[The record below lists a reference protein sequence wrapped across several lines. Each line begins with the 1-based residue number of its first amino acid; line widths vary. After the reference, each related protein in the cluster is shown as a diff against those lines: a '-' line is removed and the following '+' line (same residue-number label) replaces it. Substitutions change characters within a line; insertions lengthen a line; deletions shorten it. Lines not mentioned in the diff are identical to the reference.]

1 MARVGLECRP
11 AVDRARKPEVGSVS
25 PQTRNPLRGWR
36 ASVAEKDVEALRK
49 ARESFVRKRRAM
61 AEQMAPAGA
70 ASAHFAPAFADLQ
83 AAIEAIDR
91 AIKDEEQLPPDYAKE
106 EPVTAPAS
114 AANAGDGSNVVDVDF
129 DPA

>member
-1 MARVGLECRP
+1 M
-11 AVDRARKPEVGSVS
+11 
-25 PQTRNPLRGWR
+25 
-36 ASVAEKDVEALRK
+36 AEKDAEALRK

-61 AEQMAPAGA
+61 AEQMIPAGA

-91 AIKDEEQLPPDYAKE
+91 AIKDEEQLPPDYAQE
-106 EPVTAPAS
+106 EPAAAPAS
-114 AANAGDGSNVVDVDF
+114 VTNGAQGSNVVDVDF

>member
-1 MARVGLECRP
+1 MAEQ
-11 AVDRARKPEVGSVS
+11 EVEV
-25 PQTRNPLRGWR
+25 
-36 ASVAEKDVEALRK
+36 LRK

-91 AIKDEEQLPPDYAKE
+91 AIKDEEQLPPNYAGFTHKGLRSYSWGGYGDVRF
-106 EPVTAPAS
+106 PRCPA
-114 AANAGDGSNVVDVDF
+114 
-129 DPA
+129 

>member
-1 MARVGLECRP
+1 
-11 AVDRARKPEVGSVS
+11 
-25 PQTRNPLRGWR
+25 
-36 ASVAEKDVEALRK
+36 VAEENVEALRK
-49 ARESFVRKRRAM
+49 ARENFVRKRRAI

-91 AIKDEEQLPPDYAKE
+91 AIKDEEQLPPDYAQE
-106 EPVTAPAS
+106 EPVAVPATG
-114 AANAGDGSNVVDVDF
+114 ANAVEGSNVVDVDF

>member
-1 MARVGLECRP
+1 MAE
-11 AVDRARKPEVGSVS
+11 
-25 PQTRNPLRGWR
+25 Q
-36 ASVAEKDVEALRK
+36 DVEALRK

-70 ASAHFAPAFADLQ
+70 ASAHFAPAFANLQ

-91 AIKDEEQLPPDYAKE
+91 AIKDEEQLPSDYAQE
-106 EPVTAPAS
+106 EPVAVRTTG
-114 AANAGDGSNVVDVDF
+114 ANAVEGSNVMDVDF

>member
-1 MARVGLECRP
+1 MAE
-11 AVDRARKPEVGSVS
+11 
-25 PQTRNPLRGWR
+25 Q
-36 ASVAEKDVEALRK
+36 DVEALRK

-83 AAIEAIDR
+83 AATEAIDR
-91 AIKDEEQLPPDYAKE
+91 AIKDEEQLPPDYAQE
-106 EPVTAPAS
+106 EPVETESLEATATES
-114 AANAGDGSNVVDVDF
+114 ANVVGVNF

>member
-1 MARVGLECRP
+1 MAE
-11 AVDRARKPEVGSVS
+11 
-25 PQTRNPLRGWR
+25 Q
-36 ASVAEKDVEALRK
+36 DVEVLRK

-61 AEQMAPAGA
+61 AEQMVPAGA

-91 AIKDEEQLPPDYAKE
+91 AIKDEEQLPADYAQE
-106 EPVTAPAS
+106 EPVVALAS
-114 AANAGDGSNVVDVDF
+114 LTNGAQGSNVVDVDF